1 MSFYPTMKS
10 WFLQNQT
17 TNQIMMG
24 KFAPVNLT
32 KNVRPNYAVHVALSR
47 TKEIIQF
54 LNQSA
59 DTLSF
64 RVIMHDNDSIT
75 GSSDTDYQLL
85 ESWAKPDLLYGNRPP
100 ILTFWVGQGW
110 EMMNCIIE
118 SLSDIQ
124 FEEPTI
130 IGTIRGL
137 SLTINLRS
145 YEPFSLTGGAIYETR
160 YHRAVVRDYYELLAY
175 REYKNPMLGI
185 ALRNRHPD
193 KPNIQVGDVIRLPSV
208 EAIRKEKA
216 QPNSIALRTLT
227 GKKNTPQKELREEVF
242 ERLDRTYTSHVLVE

>member
-1 MSFYPTMKS
+1 MSLFPTMKA

-17 TNQIMMG
+17 TKQIMQG
-24 KFAPVNLT
+24 KFAPQNLT
-32 KNVRPNYAVHVALSR
+32 KNVKPNYATHVALSR

-64 RVIMHDNDSIT
+64 RIVMHDYDSIT
-75 GSSDTDYQLL
+75 GSTKEDYALL
-85 ESWAKPDLLYGNRPP
+85 ESWAKPDPLYGNRPP
-100 ILTFWVGQGW
+100 VLVFWVGQGW
-110 EMMNCIIE
+110 SMMNCIID

-124 FEEPTI
+124 YEDPTI

-137 SLTINLRS
+137 NLTINLRA
-145 YEPFSLTGGAIYETR
+145 YEPFSLTGGAIFETR

-175 REYKNPMLGI
+175 REYNNPMLGI
-185 ALRNRHPD
+185 AIRNRHPT
-193 KPNIQVGDVIRLPSV
+193 KANIQVGDVIRLPSV

-216 QPNSIALRTLT
+216 QPTSIALRTLT
-227 GKKNTPQKELREEVF
+227 GKKVTPQTTLREEVL
-242 ERLDRTYTSHVLVE
+242 ERLNRTYTSHILVG